1 MSEFSYVYAK
11 ALFDLAKEE
20 NKTDLY
26 FNELTEISK
35 IIKEN
40 SDYLNLIDTPSLSL
54 TERQG
59 LIDEAFSSA
68 SVNIK
73 SFIKILS
80 EKKCGY
86 LLLKCISEFRKL
98 YDEENNIERV
108 TVISSVP
115 LKEDQLERLT
125 NKLSSILNKKVVP
138 MVQVDEKIIGGVI
151 LKLKNAQYDGSIK
164 NRLDTLCSQ
173 IKGNV

>member
-1 MSEFSYVYAK
+1 MSEFSYVYGK

-20 NKTDLY
+20 NKADLY
-26 FNELTEISK
+26 FDELTEIAD

-40 SDYLNLIDTPSLSL
+40 PDYLNLIDTPSLSL

-59 LIDEAFSSA
+59 LIDEAFSTA
-68 SVNIK
+68 SVNIR

-86 LLLKCISEFRKL
+86 LLLKCISDYKKL
-98 YDEENNIERV
+98 YDEENNIERA

-115 LKEDQLERLT
+115 LKEDQLERL
-125 NKLSSILNKKVVP
+125 NLKLSSILNKKVVLEAS
-138 MVQVDEKIIGGVI
+138 VDKKILGGVI

-164 NRLDTLCSQ
+164 NRLDTLCEQ
-173 IKGNV
+173 LKG